1 MTPFLSSIVLIR
13 TLPCLA
19 EHGRIIVIGRP
30 QQSLEP
36 VIPYLA
42 TLPGVIAYNPERQA
56 ITFRRERGFLSL
68 QSDEVCITQVKD
80 VAEGLDLLQ
89 ALTDSINAVWETRDQ
104 LVPQTAGKHAPRP
117 LELWALLPQT
127 NCGQC
132 GEATCLAFAVSL
144 IQQKRRLAE
153 CKPLAESQYHD
164 RRLALER
171 MV

>member
-1 MTPFLSSIVLIR
+1 MTPFLTAIMLVR

-19 EHGRIIVIGRP
+19 ERGRIIVIGRP
-30 QQSLEP
+30 QQPLDA

-42 TLPGVIAYNPERQA
+42 SLPGVIAYNPERNA
-56 ITFRRERGFLSL
+56 LTFRRERGFLSL

-80 VAEGLDLLQ
+80 VAEGLELLQ
-89 ALTDSINAVWETRDQ
+89 ALTESINAVWEKRDQ
-104 LVPQTAGKHAPRP
+104 LAPQTTGKNAPRP

-132 GEATCLAFAVSL
+132 GEATCLAFAVGL
-144 IQQKRRLAE
+144 IQHQRRLAE
-153 CKPLAESQYHD
+153 CKPLTEPQYHD